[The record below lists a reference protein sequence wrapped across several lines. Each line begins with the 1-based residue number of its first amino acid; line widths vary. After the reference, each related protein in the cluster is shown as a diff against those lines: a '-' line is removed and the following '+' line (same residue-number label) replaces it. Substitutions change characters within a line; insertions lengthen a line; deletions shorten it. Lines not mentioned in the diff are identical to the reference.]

1 MQNVTHTPDV
11 HSVTMTAMEANASKG
26 NNLIAGIGSIAAA
39 RATIAHDSP
48 ADFVTAVRSALEVR
62 LADYDAK
69 GLAHNSA
76 RFASTSK
83 AIAML
88 CVAPAPTPP
97 APVADKAPS
106 RFARKTKADLQAE
119 LAQLQAFVTALTAK

>member
-26 NNLIAGIGSIAAA
+26 NALIAGIGSMAAA

-48 ADFVTAVRSALEVR
+48 ADFVSAVSASLKQR

-76 RFASTSK
+76 RYASTSK

-88 CVAPAPTPP
+88 TVAPAPATPP

-106 RFARKTKADLQAE
+106 RKTKADLQAE

>member
-1 MQNVTHTPDV
+1 
-11 HSVTMTAMEANASKG
+11 MTAMEANASKG
-26 NNLIAGIGSIAAA
+26 NAIIAGIGSMAAA

-48 ADFVTAVRSALEVR
+48 SDFVTAVSASLKQR

-88 CVAPAPTPP
+88 TVAPAPITPP
-97 APVADKAPS
+97 APVHTAPS
-106 RFARKTKADLQAE
+106 RATKAELQAQ
-119 LAQLQAFVTALTAK
+119 LAELQAFVTALTAK

>member
-1 MQNVTHTPDV
+1 MQNTTHTPDV

-26 NNLIAGIGSIAAA
+26 NAIIAGIGSMAAA

-48 ADFVTAVRSALEVR
+48 SDFVTAVSASLKQR

-88 CVAPAPTPP
+88 TVAPAPITPP
-97 APVADKAPS
+97 APVHTAPS
-106 RFARKTKADLQAE
+106 RATKAELQAQ
-119 LAQLQAFVTALTAK
+119 LAELQAFVTALTAK

>member
-26 NNLIAGIGSIAAA
+26 NALIAGIGSMAAA

-48 ADFVTAVRSALEVR
+48 VDFVSAVSASLKQR

-76 RFASTSK
+76 RYASTSK

-88 CVAPAPTPP
+88 TVAPAPTPP

-106 RFARKTKADLQAE
+106 RKTKADLQAE

>member
-1 MQNVTHTPDV
+1 MQNTTHTPDV
-11 HSVTMTAMEANASKG
+11 HSVTMTAMESNATKG
-26 NNLIAGIGSIAAA
+26 NALIAGIGSMAAA

-48 ADFVTAVRSALEVR
+48 ADFVSAVSASLKQR

-76 RFASTSK
+76 RYASTSK

-88 CVAPAPTPP
+88 TIPAKCNPP

-106 RFARKTKADLQAE
+106 RKTKADLQAE
-119 LAQLQAFVTALTAK
+119 LAQLQAFVTAPTAK

>member
-11 HSVTMTAMEANASKG
+11 HSVTMTAMEANATKG
-26 NNLIAGIGSIAAA
+26 NALIAGIGSIAAA

-48 ADFVTAVRSALEVR
+48 ADFVSAVRSALEVR
-62 LADYDAK
+62 LAEYDAK

-83 AIAML
+83 AIAMMAGVL
-88 CVAPAPTPP
+88 APATPP

-106 RFARKTKADLQAE
+106 RKTKADLQAE

>member
-106 RFARKTKADLQAE
+106 RKTKADLQAE